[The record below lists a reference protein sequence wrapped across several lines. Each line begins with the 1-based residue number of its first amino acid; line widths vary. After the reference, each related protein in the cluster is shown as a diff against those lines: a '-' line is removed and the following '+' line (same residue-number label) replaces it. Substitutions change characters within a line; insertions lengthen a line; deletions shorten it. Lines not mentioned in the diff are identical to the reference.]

1 MEKHSKKKRWMI
13 TGISVTLAL
22 ASVCMV
28 VCLYMYQKNSSMRN
42 ARYVLRGEIS
52 KLQYAID
59 SQLFT
64 TKALEVIVTSNHG
77 EAVNFDK
84 AAESLY
90 EKDASIRSLQLAPDG
105 NVTYVYPLEG
115 NEEAFGDLFSDPDR
129 KTEAEYARDTGKMTL
144 AGPYELSQGG
154 MGIVARNPIY
164 LTDENGQKTFWGFSI
179 VVLNVPEIFDEINL
193 KALNGQGYKYKIWRI
208 HPDTGKVQNIIQN
221 ADFSVTDAVE
231 DVIQVPNGTW
241 HLSIIPKKGWVPMEY
256 IWIESIVCS
265 LILVLAVMV
274 INGILTSAE
283 QKKELAK
290 LVNTDPLTGLHNGR
304 YFMNCLK
311 EFVLQNR
318 PCVLYYLDMDRF
330 KQINDRFGHD
340 IGDKFLKESAARMQK
355 CLSEEDLAF
364 RTGGDEFT
372 VLAAGGKGDEFY
384 EKLKER
390 LKEEI
395 GRPYILSECT
405 LHPHVSIGYAR
416 YPEEQENAE
425 ALIRQADQRMYEE
438 KRQIHH

>member
-77 EAVNFDK
+77 EVVNFDK

-164 LTDENGQKTFWGFSI
+164 LTNEDGQKTFWGFSI

-221 ADFSVTDAVE
+221 AVF
-231 DVIQVPNGTW
+231 
-241 HLSIIPKKGWVPMEY
+241 LSII
-256 IWIESIVCS
+256 
-265 LILVLAVMV
+265 
-274 INGILTSAE
+274 
-283 QKKELAK
+283 
-290 LVNTDPLTGLHNGR
+290 
-304 YFMNCLK
+304 
-311 EFVLQNR
+311 
-318 PCVLYYLDMDRF
+318 
-330 KQINDRFGHD
+330 
-340 IGDKFLKESAARMQK
+340 
-355 CLSEEDLAF
+355 LSNN
-364 RTGGDEFT
+364 
-372 VLAAGGKGDEFY
+372 
-384 EKLKER
+384 
-390 LKEEI
+390 
-395 GRPYILSECT
+395 S
-405 LHPHVSIGYAR
+405 
-416 YPEEQENAE
+416 
-425 ALIRQADQRMYEE
+425 
-438 KRQIHH
+438 